1 MIGLLLALIFSLQG
15 NAVAPTQTGTVT
27 GVIRTPA
34 GSPAA
39 GVRVVVMARPD
50 TQTGAASEVS
60 SVSLGQTDESGVF
73 RLENVPV
80 GSYYVAA
87 GRGALPT
94 YFPGVLELSKGK
106 VVSIAP
112 NAIVANIDFIMDD
125 ASIRLPESAVDLSG
139 VSGLTMPVQVR
150 VEGSGKQPI
159 FADGKSVMIRF
170 TRKQDGAV
178 FDNPLDASILNVLV
192 PSSLP
197 GSEYRV
203 TVENL
208 PGGYVVKSMIQ
219 NSVELLNETLKITAK
234 DFVEAPIPVIG
245 LSSPGAL
252 LSLNTGRM
260 AYGAG
265 GPMTQLEILLAG
277 PSSGSAM
284 GVRVRGRVSYK
295 GTWDISLTGS
305 SSVLFADRSFECR
318 GVAPGRHV
326 ILLTDKSVSPERVL
340 AASIVVGDKDLDDV
354 MVDETVVL
362 PVDIRFPANS
372 PPPGTNIPLAS
383 IRGRVADTATKV
395 PVLGGSA
402 TITGRT
408 HATFP
413 IDSEG
418 LFQIPGLLPG
428 VYELTIEGSNHAA
441 DHQNVVIGDED
452 AQLNVLVR
460 SVN

>member
-1 MIGLLLALIFSLQG
+1 MIAILLALIFSLQG
-15 NAVAPTQTGTVT
+15 NAVAPKDTGTVT
-27 GVIRTPA
+27 GVIRTA
-34 GSPAA
+34 SGSPAA
-39 GVRVVVMARPD
+39 GIRVVVMAPPD
-50 TQTGAASEVS
+50 PQAGVAAEVS
-60 SVSLGQTDESGVF
+60 SFSLAQTDQSGAY

-80 GSYYVAA
+80 GSYYIAA
-87 GRGALPT
+87 GRAALPT
-94 YFPGVLELSKGK
+94 YFPGVLEMSKGK
-106 VVSIAP
+106 VVSISP
-112 NAIVANIDFIMDD
+112 NAIVANIDFVMDD
-125 ASIRLPESAVDLSG
+125 ASIRVPESAVDLSG

-150 VEGSGKQPI
+150 VEGNGKQPI
-159 FADGKSVMIRF
+159 FADGKPVMIRF

-178 FDNPLDASILNVLV
+178 FDTPLNASIMNVLV

-208 PGGYVVKSMIQ
+208 PGGYVVKSMMQ
-219 NSVELLNETLKITAK
+219 NGIDLLNETLKITAK

-245 LSSPGAL
+245 LSSKDAL
-252 LSLNTGRM
+252 SSLNTGRM

-265 GPMTQLEILLAG
+265 GPMTQLEITLAG
-277 PSSGSAM
+277 PSSAPAT

-295 GTWDISLTGS
+295 GTWDISLVGGL
-305 SSVLFADRSFECR
+305 SVLFADRSFECR
-318 GVAPGRHV
+318 SVAPGRHV
-326 ILLTDKSVSPERVL
+326 ILLTDKSASPERVL

-362 PVDIRFPANS
+362 PVNIKFPPNS

-383 IRGRVADTATKV
+383 IRGLVADTATKV
-395 PVLGGSA
+395 PVLGGSV
-402 TITGRT
+402 TIKGKTS
-408 HATFP
+408 ATFP

-428 VYELTIEGSNHAA
+428 AYELTIEGSSHVA
-441 DHQNVVIGDED
+441 DHQNVTIGDED

-460 SVN
+460 AVN